1 MVLKCICYNMFLLC
15 IYACYIVYEHVTKR
29 LENQYNC
36 AADDNEVA
44 YSISSFNMYIKLMK
58 KPPIQ
63 NR

>member
-36 AADDNEVA
+36 AADDKQCT
-44 YSISSFNMYIKLMK
+44 YGIF
-58 KPPIQ
+58 
-63 NR
+63 

>member
-36 AADDNEVA
+36 AANDKQRA
-44 YSISSFNMYIKLMK
+44 YGIF
-58 KPPIQ
+58 
-63 NR
+63 